1 MTTYYVDPEGGNDS
15 NDGLSFAN
23 RKKTITS
30 ATTSIAGGD
39 TVRVIG
45 SPDATDMGQTAS
57 CTNKSL
63 TVTLSAST
71 SSNIYLEGA
80 WTASANVTAST
91 STTRKEGNNS
101 TSLAIAADFTT
112 GKVAYYATG
121 TLDLSGYQ
129 QVSFWVRANAAVS
142 ANIFRLRLSTD
153 TTGDTSTHE
162 FVIDRALNTNQWT
175 CLTYN
180 NGSSM
185 NSAIASVALVADS
198 DPGVVTVLL
207 DNILGCKD
215 PASADS
221 ITLQS
226 LIGKND
232 GEWWGI
238 KSINNATIT
247 LDAGVSNGAGTGR
260 GYLSSH

>member
-57 CTNKSL
+57 WTNKSL

-91 STTRKEGNNS
+91 STTRKEGNN
-101 TSLAIAADFTT
+101 
-112 GKVAYYATG
+112 
-121 TLDLSGYQ
+121 
-129 QVSFWVRANAAVS
+129 
-142 ANIFRLRLSTD
+142 
-153 TTGDTSTHE
+153 
-162 FVIDRALNTNQWT
+162 
-175 CLTYN
+175 
-180 NGSSM
+180 
-185 NSAIASVALVADS
+185 
-198 DPGVVTVLL
+198 
-207 DNILGCKD
+207 
-215 PASADS
+215 
-221 ITLQS
+221 
-226 LIGKND
+226 
-232 GEWWGI
+232 
-238 KSINNATIT
+238 
-247 LDAGVSNGAGTGR
+247 
-260 GYLSSH
+260 